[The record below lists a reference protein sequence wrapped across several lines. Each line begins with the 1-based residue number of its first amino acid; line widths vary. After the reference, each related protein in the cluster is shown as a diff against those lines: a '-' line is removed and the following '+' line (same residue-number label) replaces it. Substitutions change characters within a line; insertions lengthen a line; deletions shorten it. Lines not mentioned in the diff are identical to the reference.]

1 MSASQRG
8 TLGRFDG
15 LLAGMSGAL
24 TVSPREQCRRPSRRH
39 ATRMPDD
46 PIDQFGGW
54 SSHAGIARRIASI
67 LASRP
72 MGRVPSGQRTDT
84 LLRSVG
90 LQPSL
95 VHLKGAP
102 IRAKIRLACL
112 ALAVLGQWK
121 QDVKG
126 PDGKVETIHVRS
138 SEILKK
144 VGGKTLYV
152 VDHASIGVPRPPA
165 GAGAPPAAP

>member
-1 MSASQRG
+1 M
-8 TLGRFDG
+8 
-15 LLAGMSGAL
+15 
-24 TVSPREQCRRPSRRH
+24 
-39 ATRMPDD
+39 
-46 PIDQFGGW
+46 
-54 SSHAGIARRIASI
+54 
-67 LASRP
+67 
-72 MGRVPSGQRTDT
+72 
-84 LLRSVG
+84 
-90 LQPSL
+90 
-95 VHLKGAP
+95 
-102 IRAKIRLACL
+102 RAKILLACL
-112 ALAVLGQWK
+112 ALTVLGQWK